1 MGLYLRPLKPL
12 QMGIP
17 FCIGWQKN
25 YGLAFLDHC
34 PVELKW
40 IKKFVKSH
48 EILGF
53 GYTAVEYY
61 VYTNVQEYP
70 KATAPFRVLYY
81 EW

>member
-1 MGLYLRPLKPL
+1 M
-12 QMGIP
+12 
-17 FCIGWQKN
+17 
-25 YGLAFLDHC
+25 
-34 PVELKW
+34 
-40 IKKFVKSH
+40 KSH

-81 EW
+81 E